1 MSALDTTTGSYDST
15 GTWVDPTTTD
25 TTTQSPYVTAP
36 DPNAPTD
43 TTSGG
48 IIDPT
53 TGQPFPV
60 TPTVPYTDYQSAA
73 NGTTPWTSSLVS
85 GFNKLTGLNLSG
97 SQLAGLGLGA
107 LSLYSSLNSPA
118 YNPKTPSQLLAMQ
131 PSNTPKAF
139 NADQLAAMQVPI
151 KSGNQLQRISGADMP
166 STIVAGQNAPGVG
179 ALSQTGLPSNAV
191 QPYQFNSTVTNP
203 IVIPPKKFAEG
214 GEVGDGALTQAQPF
228 TGYVQG
234 DSGGQAD
241 LIDAKLSAGEYV
253 FDADTV
259 ASLGDGNNAAGAAKL
274 DQLREELRAQKRA
287 APNGEIPP
295 QAQGA
300 LSYMKGGRA

>member
-1 MSALDTTTGSYDST
+1 MAAVYDSEGNYLYDDGT
-15 GTWVDPTTTD
+15 GGDSAPAGYVEPWITNATD
-25 TTTQSPYVTAP
+25 TTGGSSNPTV
-36 DPNAPTD
+36 DPLAIN
-43 TTSGG
+43 
-48 IIDPT
+48 PT
-53 TGQPFPV
+53 TGLPN
-60 TPTVPYTDYQSAA
+60 YATDASSFAGAA
-73 NGTTPWTSSLVS
+73 GSSSPWSSNLVK
-85 GFNKLTGLNLSG
+85 GFNSATGLNLTG
-97 SQLAGLGLGA
+97 AQLAGLGLGA
-107 LSLYSSLNSPA
+107 MSLYSSLKTPA

-151 KSGNQLQRISGADMP
+151 KSGNQLQRISAADMP
-166 STIVAGQNAPGVG
+166 SSIATGQNAPGVG
-179 ALSQTGLPSNAV
+179 ALSQTGLPNNAV

-214 GEVGDGALTQAQPF
+214 GEVGEGALTQAQPF